1 MYPVTIMMAWRNLW
15 RNTRRTLI
23 TSLAIA
29 LGLTAIILSVAWMD
43 GLMNH
48 LLKAMIGGSMGQAQ
62 IHAPGYRQTREEEL
76 TIPRADQVLKRVEAA
91 PGLTGAAPRLYAQ
104 GLAAMGDRSAGVEVL
119 GVDFAREARVTDWKK
134 KIVAGSYPLSSPG
147 SGSGDGKAVLIGK
160 GLAGKLE
167 LEAGARLVLTVAR
180 ADSGDLE
187 GALAPVAGIINTGIP
202 LLDDHAVIGPLEL
215 VGKITGQAGKVHEIA
230 LRFDTPGRDRA
241 ELERLIAPLRT
252 PDLDVQPWPVLAPMI
267 SGMMDLQ
274 AFYLALATAI
284 IFGLAAFGIVN
295 TMSMSLLERFKEF
308 GVLRAIGTSPGRLLG
323 LILAEAASLGAV
335 GAALGGGLGVGL
347 TLIFRETGIPLG
359 GMEAMGVNIDSTIYP
374 GP

>member
-1 MYPVTIMMAWRNLW
+1 M
-15 RNTRRTLI
+15 
-23 TSLAIA
+23 
-29 LGLTAIILSVAWMD
+29 
-43 GLMNH
+43 
-48 LLKAMIGGSMGQAQ
+48 
-62 IHAPGYRQTREEEL
+62 
-76 TIPRADQVLKRVEAA
+76 
-91 PGLTGAAPRLYAQ
+91 
-104 GLAAMGDRSAGVEVL
+104 
-119 GVDFAREARVTDWKK
+119 DFARETRVTDWKK

-147 SGSGDGKAVLIGK
+147 SGPGDDKAVLIGK

-180 ADSGDLE
+180 ADGGDLE
-187 GALAPVAGIINTGIP
+187 GALVRVAGIINTGIP
-202 LLDDHAVIGPLEL
+202 LLDDHAVIGSLDL
-215 VGKITGQAGKVHEIA
+215 VGKVTGQAGRVHEIA

-241 ELERLIAPLRT
+241 ELERLLAPLRT
-252 PDLDVQPWPVLAPMI
+252 PDLDVQPWQVLAPMI

-359 GMEAMGVNIDSTIYP
+359 GMEAMGVTIESAIHPTLNYP
-374 GP
+374 AVGLVILVFLVLTPLVALGPALRAARVVPVRALRSE